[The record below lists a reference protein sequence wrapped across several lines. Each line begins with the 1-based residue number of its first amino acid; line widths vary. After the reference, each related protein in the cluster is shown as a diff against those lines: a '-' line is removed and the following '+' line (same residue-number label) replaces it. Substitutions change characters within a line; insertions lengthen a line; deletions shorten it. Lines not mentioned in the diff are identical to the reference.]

1 MHESSGRSGPEVIR
15 TLPSLVTDQTLTTQF
30 HNCFSSKFIYRIR
43 KHTGAGQGHI
53 CGSHREENLD
63 TQILWITALLV
74 ERTTARSKM
83 PQKCEI
89 GFRIRVQDWIKLRF
103 CGPHYIDWHLT
114 FVVVFDFHGEQAPDL
129 LNSLIFICARSLP
142 GCFYVLGP
150 VKMKADLT
158 VQK

>member
-43 KHTGAGQGHI
+43 KGRARSYLR
-53 CGSHREENLD
+53 SHREENLD
-63 TQILWITALLV
+63 TQIVALLV

-89 GFRIRVQDWIKLRF
+89 GFRIRVQD
-103 CGPHYIDWHLT
+103 
-114 FVVVFDFHGEQAPDL
+114 
-129 LNSLIFICARSLP
+129 
-142 GCFYVLGP
+142 
-150 VKMKADLT
+150 
-158 VQK
+158 